1 MELLIVIV
9 VIGILAAISVV
20 AYTGISQS
28 AKNVATISAVEQTIK
43 AINMYIAE
51 TGEYPVANNVNQCLT
66 TVQSC
71 VWGTPVIG
79 GTGLRTKLA
88 SYSSLPDS
96 IPDTSSTAYAGI
108 IYQYNSDRTFNGVS
122 KPAIIIFALN
132 GTSQRCQLPNVANG
146 GTLNLSNSTNG
157 RTDNNNGATVCV
169 ISIDGPGV

>member
-71 VWGTPVIG
+71 VWGAPVIG
-79 GTGLRTKLA
+79 GGRG
-88 SYSSLPDS
+88 
-96 IPDTSSTAYAGI
+96 YA
-108 IYQYNSDRTFNGVS
+108 QNLQ
-122 KPAIIIFALN
+122 AIAAFPI
-132 GTSQRCQLPNVANG
+132 
-146 GTLNLSNSTNG
+146 LSPT
-157 RTDNNNGATVCV
+157 RRA
-169 ISIDGPGV
+169 PHMRE